1 MLETPSAYLA
11 NNPHSML
18 SILLL
23 EMSALIMSSSRKG
36 LTLIWLLVLGMNN
49 DIVEAKNEGIILFV
63 HTTVADTTS
72 IVFLLEPQN
81 VQQ

>member
-18 SILLL
+18 SILL

-36 LTLIWLLVLGMNN
+36 LVLVWLLVLGMNN
-49 DIVEAKNEGIILFV
+49 VVANSEGILY
-63 HTTVADTTS
+63 
-72 IVFLLEPQN
+72 
-81 VQQ
+81 